1 MAAAPTLWIF
11 HDIEV
16 LACADRVQP
25 PLESSAQA
33 VLSSYGE
40 TMNFTI
46 KTESEYA
53 WIDGRLMVCT
63 WTHRTETLE
72 NGMVLESDNE
82 TWNEPLAYQSIN
94 SHGQ

>member
-1 MAAAPTLWIF
+1 
-11 HDIEV
+11 
-16 LACADRVQP
+16 
-25 PLESSAQA
+25 
-33 VLSSYGE
+33 
-40 TMNFTI
+40 MNFTI

-82 TWNEPLAYQSIN
+82 TWNEPLAYRSIN